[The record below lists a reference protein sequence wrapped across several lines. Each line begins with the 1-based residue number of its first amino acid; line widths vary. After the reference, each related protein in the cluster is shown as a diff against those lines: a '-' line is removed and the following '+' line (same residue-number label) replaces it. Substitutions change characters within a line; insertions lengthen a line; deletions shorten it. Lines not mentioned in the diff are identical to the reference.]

1 MKEQKFRHSIDLE
14 KYTHSTYDTWRWQP
28 AAGTDVVEICD
39 LALVHFRS
47 ESEGIFENNPV
58 EYSRNVTLA
67 IVTQFYNPKMELLSV
82 ARSTTHNHIVA
93 YTWAKRGHHVAWSTE
108 EMVSVEMAHIDQN
121 LSARER
127 VFLCAQMIQMWEV
140 WSAACDVKIISSST
154 IRSDQTA
161 FLDLHRAAGY
171 SVRGSVAYKRL
182 KNMSIQVEPSPFA
195 ETFMGAKS

>member
-1 MKEQKFRHSIDLE
+1 MKEQKFRHSIDLDR
-14 KYTHSTYDTWRWQP
+14 YTHSVSDTWRWRP
-28 AAGTDVVEICD
+28 AAGTDVEEICD

-47 ESEGIFENNPV
+47 ESEEIFENNPV

-67 IVTQFYNPKMELLSV
+67 IVTQFYNPRMELFSV
-82 ARSTTHNHIVA
+82 ARSTVNDQLVA

-108 EMVSVEMAHIDQN
+108 EMVSVQMAHIDQN

-140 WSAACDVKIISSST
+140 WSAACDIKIISSST
-154 IRSDQTA
+154 IRGDQTA
-161 FLDLHRAAGY
+161 FLDLHRSAGY

-195 ETFMGAKS
+195 ETFMGAK